1 MRDKYGVGQDP
12 YCYPDSDVLVNKL
25 NIRDEET
32 LAAAEIEFT
41 TLRYKSYTSTTSVIQ
56 EFTLEHLQRLHLC
69 LFQDVYD
76 WAGELRT
83 IDISKGATRFCTASR
98 IEAEADRLFR
108 QVPLLKHAK
117 TSEVFVREVAD
128 LYCEINL
135 LHPFRE
141 GNGRAQRFFFEE
153 MLFTLGYDVLWP
165 EISQQE
171 WVDANV
177 SGVNL
182 DLQPLVD
189 IFSRAMKSRAE
200 FNEQ

>member
-32 LAAAEIEFT
+32 LANAEIEFA
-41 TLRYKSYTSTTSVIQ
+41 TLRYKSYTSTRLDIQ
-56 EFTLEHLQRLHLC
+56 KFTLEHLQRLHLH

-83 IDISKGATRFCTASR
+83 IDILKGATRFCTASR
-98 IEAEADRLFR
+98 IKAEADRLFR
-108 QVPLLKHAK
+108 QIPLLEHAK
-117 TSEVFVREVAD
+117 TPENFVRDVAD

-141 GNGRAQRFFFEE
+141 GNGRAQRFFLKKCY
-153 MLFTLGYDVLWP
+153 LFLVMTSCGLKYRNKNGSKPTSP
-165 EISQQE
+165 E
-171 WVDANV
+171 
-177 SGVNL
+177 
-182 DLQPLVD
+182 
-189 IFSRAMKSRAE
+189 
-200 FNEQ
+200 